1 VSLEKNDERIAKLI
15 RATHAPADPAVLAR
29 ARARIAAMGESS
41 EPAWVRWLAR
51 PAVLAASGGLLA
63 VTLAAGGWM
72 LRSAAVGLVETSG
85 TIETV
90 AISDLL
96 GDDGSYGLAFDESGS
111 SESTVGDSGSVR

>member
-1 VSLEKNDERIAKLI
+1 MSLDKSDERIERLI
-15 RATHAPADPAVLAR
+15 RATHAPADPTVLVR

-51 PAVLAASGGLLA
+51 PAALAASGGLLA
-63 VTLAAGGWM
+63 LTLAAGGWM
-72 LRSAAVGLVETSG
+72 LRSAAIQTTMSNVATEP
-85 TIETV
+85 V

-111 SESTVGDSGSVR
+111 SEPTVGDSGSIR